1 LTLRVL
7 QGTCA
12 YATSCARWQAELAR
26 ALDSRPAARRARKR
40 RAGASR
46 RCLLAGDAHDTA
58 AVFRLVQLWFAL
70 GADAGANAALA
81 AALTAVPSHKL
92 LPLAYQM
99 ASRVSAAQA
108 GPLVES
114 GFQARAACKRTCALI
129 STSDHQTTVHC
140 RAMLLFLLE
149 Y

>member
-1 LTLRVL
+1 MEHVIRRLPGRTPADGAPP
-7 QGTCA
+7 QGFGDRHAPRDCHVVSA
-12 YATSCARWQAELAR
+12 YPAPLFWQ
-26 ALDSRPAARRARKR
+26 
-40 RAGASR
+40 
-46 RCLLAGDAHDTA
+46 CLLAGDAHDTA

-81 AALTAVPSHKL
+81 AALTAVPSQKL